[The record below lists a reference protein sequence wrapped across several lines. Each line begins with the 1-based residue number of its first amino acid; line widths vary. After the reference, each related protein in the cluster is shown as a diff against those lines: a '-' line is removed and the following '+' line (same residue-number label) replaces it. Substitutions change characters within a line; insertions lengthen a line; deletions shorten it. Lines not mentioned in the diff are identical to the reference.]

1 MKNPETYIQNATLL
15 AVGGRPDVLAF
26 RQMSGV
32 FRAMD
37 NPDRVVRVGLP
48 GMADLGLIVAVTIDP
63 SMVGRTIGVAV
74 QAEVKTC
81 TGRQRDD
88 QRTWQAA
95 VEQRGGIYQL
105 VRSGDDMTAL
115 LDRVR
120 RGDW

>member
-74 QAEVKTC
+74 QAEVKTR

-115 LDRVR
+115 IDRVR